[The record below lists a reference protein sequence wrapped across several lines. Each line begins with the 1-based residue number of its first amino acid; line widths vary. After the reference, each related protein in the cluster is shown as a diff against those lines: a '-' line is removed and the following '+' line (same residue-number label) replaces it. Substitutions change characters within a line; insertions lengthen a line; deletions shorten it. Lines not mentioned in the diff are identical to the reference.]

1 VKFHLNRFLR
11 RVRIHGGEFDTSAR
25 AMYRVSE
32 KGSLISYEK
41 AFSTRADLR
50 IVRGSTIER
59 KQMST
64 KTTFKRLA
72 LVTVAALGLGVLSVA
87 PSSAVP
93 QADKL
98 TLAATTAS
106 TTQGTAVSVNA
117 TLEFSQETSSDTM
130 TLTLGYVSA
139 PSGFSTGDVS
149 FTNPATAVTTDLP
162 ASGLTAET
170 ETATGSRVAKISAT
184 GSGVYVN
191 KTLAVTLGTSA
202 KVGTY
207 VVRVTPAVFVA
218 SGTAPVGSAV
228 AQTITFTVAAK
239 TIGSR
244 SAFIGTAVGATD
256 TATADA
262 AATSLV
268 FDGKAAT
275 GAKARLDV
283 AQMYGATGN
292 DTASAADGGEV
303 VVTIDKGLVS
313 KTNDYSAAAAS
324 VTTAAATS
332 GPGGKAAYPY
342 WIFSNGTVGKA
353 TITITVGGV
362 ALTSKTVN
370 FSGVATAIVA
380 TLTTG
385 QPAFAAVGGTT
396 TYTITATDSAAGA
409 ATALP
414 TGMTVKSSD
423 TSVATVAISGN
434 NLVTVTGVKAGTA
447 TITVTDPATSAAAT
461 AATFVATVAAVR
473 PTAAPT
479 ITFDAASYEVGSLVT
494 MTVSA
499 NMADSATAQLFTST
513 GIVLSAAVVASGT
526 AIPNNGQHAI
536 VGGKATYKF
545 YAPAVSGT
553 LAYTATTGGAVD
565 ITTAATVA
573 GSIAITN
580 AATDAATAA
589 AELAEAAAQD
599 ATDAALDATEAA
611 TLAGALAQ
619 EAVDAV
625 ADLSTQVATLI
636 AALKKQITT
645 LTNLVIKIQKK
656 VKA

>member
-1 VKFHLNRFLR
+1 
-11 RVRIHGGEFDTSAR
+11 
-25 AMYRVSE
+25 
-32 KGSLISYEK
+32 
-41 AFSTRADLR
+41 
-50 IVRGSTIER
+50 
-59 KQMST
+59 
-64 KTTFKRLA
+64 
-72 LVTVAALGLGVLSVA
+72 
-87 PSSAVP
+87 
-93 QADKL
+93 
-98 TLAATTAS
+98 
-106 TTQGTAVSVNA
+106 
-117 TLEFSQETSSDTM
+117 M

-139 PSGFSTGDVS
+139 PSGFSTADVH

-162 ASGLTAET
+162 AGVTTDTSTSGA
-170 ETATGSRVAKISAT
+170 RVATISAP

-191 KTLAVTLGTSA
+191 KTLAVTLKTTA

-207 VVRVTPAVFVA
+207 VVRVTPAIVA
-218 SGTAPVGSAV
+218 NPAPVGSAV

-244 SAFIGTAVGATD
+244 SAFVGVTTIATE
-256 TATADA
+256 TQTADA
-262 AATSLV
+262 TAANLTFAGTAST
-268 FDGKAAT
+268 A
-275 GAKARLDV
+275 AKARLDV

-292 DTASAADGGEV
+292 DTASAADGGAV

-332 GPGGKAAYPY
+332 GAGGYAAHSY
-342 WIFSNGTVGKA
+342 WVFANGTVGTA

-362 ALTSKTVN
+362 ALTSKTVQ
-370 FSGVATAIVA
+370 FTGTATAVVA

-385 QPAFAAVGGTT
+385 QPTFAAVAGTT
-396 TYTITATDSAAGA
+396 TYTITATDVSGGA

-414 TGMTVKSSD
+414 TGLTVKSSD

-447 TITVTDPATSAAAT
+447 TITVTDPATTSAAT
-461 AATFVATVAAVR
+461 AATFVATIAAVR

-479 ITFDAASYEVGSLVT
+479 ITFDAVSYEVGSLVT

-513 GIVLSAAVVASGT
+513 GIVLSASVVASGT

-545 YAPAVSGT
+545 YAPAVSGS

-573 GSIAITN
+573 GTIAITN
-580 AATDAATAA
+580 AATDAATTA
-589 AELAEAAAQD
+589 AEAAEAAAQD

-611 TLAGALAQ
+611 QEAGALAQ
-619 EAVDAV
+619 EAVDLVTA
-625 ADLSTQVATLI
+625 LSAEVTKLI
-636 AALKKQITT
+636 AGVRASITY
-645 LTNLVIKIQKK
+645 LTKLVMKLAAK
-656 VKA
+656 